1 MKEINLHTQ
10 GGETTIRTGD
20 APKIDQAK
28 SIKITGRLSAPF
40 DFMEKKTGKDQYH
53 ANYCHLLI
61 DKDSGTLTLHA
72 NEKSSTSEDI
82 ITGKLDLNPELLDW
96 DINGDKRWD
105 VREFIKFLRA
115 RKFYFQD
122 PAENQSLIENLQK
135 WNVSIERIIK
145 DENNNTGN
153 SHLSLET
160 KVTKALE
167 KNSFKLEIPVYK
179 GYDKKKFT
187 VEIGLDPQAVS
198 VQMFLVSSDLHTLI
212 LTEKERLFKEELSNF
227 DKLGFD
233 CSRIHIS

>member
-1 MKEINLHTQ
+1 MKEINLNVQ
-10 GGETTIRTGD
+10 NGETTIRTGEAARLD
-20 APKIDQAK
+20 VAK

-40 DFMEKKTGKDQYH
+40 DFMEKKNMINQYQ

-61 DKDSGTLTLHA
+61 DKDTGTLTLHA
-72 NEKSSTSEDI
+72 NEKSTIAEDVI
-82 ITGKLDLNPELLDW
+82 IGRLEISPELKEW
-96 DINGDKRWD
+96 DINGDNRWN
-105 VREFIKFLRA
+105 VRDFIKFLRA

-122 PAENQSLIENLQK
+122 PSEHSSLIENLQK

-145 DENNNTGN
+145 EENNNTGN

-167 KNSFKLEIPVYK
+167 KNSFKLELPIYK
-179 GYDKKKFT
+179 GYGKKKFT

-212 LTEKERLFKEELSNF
+212 LSERDALFTEELSKF
-227 DKLGFD
+227 DRLGFD
-233 CSRIHIS
+233 CSRVHIS